1 MYKKVKNQLIIKFIV
16 KQNQLFSIT
25 RGNYIP
31 LFCFKYIHFDTKI
44 RKFVKKQ
51 IMNNR
56 VETALNE
63 QIKKEASSSQFYLAM
78 ASWAEN
84 NGLNGTAKF
93 MYSHSDEERFHMLKL
108 VKFVNERGGK
118 AIIPAIEQPPV
129 EFKNLKNV
137 FELLLSHEISVTD
150 SINNLVDIC
159 LQEKDYTTHNF
170 VQWYVSEQLEEEA
183 LARLVLDKIK
193 LIGNDNG
200 GLYLF
205 DRDLESS
212 IIQANNSNQMND
224 GK

>member
-1 MYKKVKNQLIIKFIV
+1 
-16 KQNQLFSIT
+16 
-25 RGNYIP
+25 
-31 LFCFKYIHFDTKI
+31 
-44 RKFVKKQ
+44 
-51 IMNNR
+51 MNNR
-56 VETALNE
+56 VESALNE

-118 AIIPAIEQPPV
+118 AVIPAIDQPPV
-129 EFKNLKNV
+129 EFENLKNV